1 MDGTSFSTPFVTG
14 LAALLLEMNPDMT
27 TAEFKDILIAT
38 SDDLGAAGYD
48 TAAGYGMINVP
59 EALKYAADMWGYE
72 LNDMT
77 APAEPD
83 QPDEPGTGW
92 NIFDFS
98 WIRDLFRNIIR
109 SLFKGWSP
117 NLTF

>member
-1 MDGTSFSTPFVTG
+1 M
-14 LAALLLEMNPDMT
+14 
-27 TAEFKDILIAT
+27 AT
-38 SDDLGAAGYD
+38 SDDLGEPGYD

-59 EALKYAADMWGYE
+59 AALRYAADQWGYE

-98 WIRDLFRNIIR
+98 WIRNLFQSIIR
-109 SLFKGWSP
+109 SLFKGW
-117 NLTF
+117 NLNFSL